1 MDLPRQTEL
10 PGPVLPDGS
19 LNIDTSIYYDKPDA
33 PQACEKFVV
42 FSLNE
47 NLFAVA
53 AGKIAEV
60 THPLPVA
67 PLPGAHDRVSGLA
80 NLRGEIIAVMNLKKM
95 WNEKNL
101 AVPEKAK
108 LIVLRSAGAE
118 TALAFQVDKLNEI
131 VTLFGSEIRPSGKG
145 DPGQIYGT
153 AVHGSDTLHLLDT
166 DKLRASLAFD

>member
-1 MDLPRQTEL
+1 MDLPRQTEQ

-33 PQACEKFVV
+33 PNAGEKFVV

-47 NLFAVA
+47 LLFAVA
-53 AGKIAEV
+53 AEKIAEV
-60 THPLPVA
+60 THPLSVA
-67 PLPGAHDRVSGLA
+67 PLPGTLDGVLGLA

-95 WNEKNL
+95 WNEKNPAL
-101 AVPEKAK
+101 PEKAK

-131 VTLFGSEIRPSGKG
+131 VTLSDSGIGPPGKS
-145 DPGQIYGT
+145 DPGQIYGV
-153 AVHGSDTLHLLDT
+153 AQRGPDKLHLLDT

>member
-1 MDLPRQTEL
+1 MDLPHQTEQL
-10 PGPVLPDGS
+10 GPVLPDGS
-19 LNIDTSIYYDKPDA
+19 LNIDTSIYYDKPDV
-33 PQACEKFVV
+33 PQAGEKFVV

-47 NLFAVA
+47 DLFAVA
-53 AGKIAEV
+53 AEKIAEV

-67 PLPGAHDRVSGLA
+67 PLPGAHDRVLGLA
-80 NLRGEIIAVMNLKKM
+80 NLRGEIIAVINLKKM

-101 AVPEKAK
+101 ALPEKAK

-131 VTLFGSEIRPSGKG
+131 VTLFDYEISPSGKS
-145 DPGQIYGT
+145 DPGQIYGV
-153 AVHGSDTLHLLDT
+153 ADHGPDKLRLLDT